1 VVRNEFLP
9 HHELALATAMVPL
22 FPYVELDK
30 NAALDYLR
38 KKDFGIIP
46 AVKGWAMIKYRSL
59 VLGFIKG
66 LPGRVNNYYP
76 KEWRIL
82 NK

>member
-1 VVRNEFLP
+1 
-9 HHELALATAMVPL
+9 ATAMVPL
-22 FPYVELDK
+22 FPYVDLNK

-46 AVKGWAMIKYRSL
+46 DVKGWALIKYRSL
-59 VLGFIKG
+59 VLGFIKA